1 MLTYP
6 NIDPVAISIG
16 TFDIL
21 GKTIGPINVHWY
33 GLMYL
38 FAFSIAWLLGMH
50 RAKQAHSPLKPDQV
64 EDLVFYGALGIV
76 IGARIGYIFLYNFGA
91 FIDDP
96 SIIYKVWEGGMSF
109 HGGLIGVLL
118 AMAFYARKVNRHFID
133 IMDFVA
139 PLVPIG
145 LGLGRIGNFIG
156 GELWGRVSDVPWAM
170 KFPKDDLQELRH
182 PSQLYQS
189 FLEGLVLFIILYW
202 FSRKPR
208 PRAAVSALFLI
219 GYGTFRFMVE
229 FVREPDAHIGYMFGW
244 MTRGQLLSLPM
255 VVIGLFIFYMAY
267 SSQKAKAHEAAELK
281 AKKED
286 LKEAK

>member
-6 NIDPVAISIG
+6 NIDPVAVNLG
-16 TFDIL
+16 TYELF
-21 GKTIGPINVHWY
+21 GKTIGPIEIHWY

-38 FAFSIAWLLGMH
+38 FAFSAAWALGIY
-50 RAKQAHSPLKPDQV
+50 RAKRPWSPLKPEQV

-76 IGARIGYIFLYNFGA
+76 IGARVGYVFLYNFSA
-91 FIDDP
+91 FLDSP

-118 AMAFYARKVNRHFID
+118 AMAYYAKKVNRHFID

-145 LGLGRIGNFIG
+145 LGLGRLGNFIG
-156 GELWGRVSDVPWAM
+156 GELWGRETTVPWGM
-170 KFPKDDLQELRH
+170 VFPKDEAELVRH

-189 FLEGLVLFIILYW
+189 FFEGLVLFLILFW

-208 PRAAVSALFLI
+208 PRAAVSSLFLI
-219 GYGTFRFMVE
+219 GYGCFRFMVE
-229 FVREPDAHIGYMFGW
+229 FVRQPDAHLGYMFGW

-255 VVIGLFIFYMAY
+255 ILAGLFVLYMAY
-267 SSQKAKAHEAAELK
+267 SSHRGAAIEADQAKEK
-281 AKKED
+281 
-286 LKEAK
+286 